1 MSEDLYDVLGVKRGA
16 TSAEIKQAYRK
27 LAGKLHPDKN
37 PGDRSAEARFKKINQ
52 ANQVLSDKK
61 RRAAYDEFG
70 EQALSDSFD
79 PERARAQQQWAQRGG
94 GRQRP
99 GNVSFESFDVE
110 DLFGGRG
117 GGGGGGMGDL
127 FGDLFGRGARTRA
140 PRSSVGMKGSDIESE
155 LAIDFATAV
164 RGSTLSIR
172 LEGEHGDEPVQVRI
186 PPGATEGSKLRI
198 KGKGAPSP
206 FGGPPGDLLLKIKV
220 QQHQH
225 FRAEG
230 LDLHLDLPVTIA
242 EAYRG
247 DKVRV
252 PTPDGFV
259 NLKVPQG
266 AQGGQ
271 SVRLRGKGIRKKGSA
286 PGDLYVHFQ
295 VRVPTSDDEAVRAAI
310 ATLETFDE
318 DVRAGVTF

>member
-1 MSEDLYDVLGVKRGA
+1 MSESLYDVLGVKRTA
-16 TSAEIKQAYRK
+16 TDVEIKQAYRK

-52 ANQVLSDKK
+52 ANQILSDKK

-70 EQALSDSFD
+70 DQSLSDSFD
-79 PERARAQQQWAQRGG
+79 PERARAYQQWTQRAG
-94 GRQRP
+94 GRRSA
-99 GNVSFESFDVE
+99 GNTSFESFDVE

-117 GGGGGGMGDL
+117 ATNMGDL
-127 FGDLFGRGARTRA
+127 FSDLFSRGGRTRA
-140 PRSSVGMKGSDIESE
+140 ARGNAAMKGSDIESE

-164 RGSTLSIR
+164 RGSTMSLR
-172 LEGEHGDEPVQVRI
+172 LDTGQGIEEVQVRI

-198 KGKGAPSP
+198 KGKGASSP
-206 FGGPPGDLLLKIKV
+206 FGGPAGDLVVKIRV
-220 QQHQH
+220 QPHAH

-247 DKVRV
+247 AKVRV

-259 NLKVPQG
+259 SMKVPKG
-266 AQGGQ
+266 SQGGEA
-271 SVRLRGKGIRKKGSA
+271 VRLRGKGIRKKGA
-286 PGDLYVHFQ
+286 NPGDLYVRFQ
-295 VRVPTSDDEAVRAAI
+295 VRVPTAEDQEVLDAVAV
-310 ATLETFDE
+310 LERYDDE
-318 DVRAGVTF
+318 DVREGVTF